1 MILLEDTYL
10 TEHPHVFSSLIAD
23 VSHVHPIV

>member
-10 TEHPHVFSSLIAD
+10 TEHPHLFSSLIAD
-23 VSHVHPIV
+23 VSHVHPID